1 MKSGRLRTFLPKNF
15 KATLLVCSTGKFPTF
30 TVLIRAGIILAQ
42 FCLSTVGDV
51 ILVERLQCNFY

>member
-42 FCLSTVGDV
+42 FCLTKYCRRRYLSGTITV
-51 ILVERLQCNFY
+51 